1 MKYHS
6 FPVTFQAM
14 VNVNPISSP
23 LRHDVV
29 FCLSIFII
37 FLLFHFHTN
46 ISGRTASLFYSTG
59 HRIPIYYNT
68 RSETGTARG
77 KNQRIRVQKN
87 FLLTGA
93 ITISRQRQKK
103 NFTQEE
109 ASRKNRFQKIQ
120 WLWHL
125 HGMKVASI
133 TTKDLNFW
141 PSSSM

>member
-77 KNQRIRVQKN
+77 KN
-87 FLLTGA
+87 
-93 ITISRQRQKK
+93 
-103 NFTQEE
+103 
-109 ASRKNRFQKIQ
+109 
-120 WLWHL
+120 
-125 HGMKVASI
+125 
-133 TTKDLNFW
+133 
-141 PSSSM
+141 